1 MAVDSDT
8 KKFLE
13 EVKKGKPRKF
23 VMICKG
29 IKILSMVVYKKG
41 TVEKYKKEAKKDGKG
56 QFYHGVVDG
65 KGLNISF
72 KLLSADGYE
81 EPPGKELIL
90 KDFLKTEAGMKFK
103 PSYAIVEELPK
114 VNESDEVETALES
127 STSDGVSESDNS
139 LADQF
144 RNRLTALVPQIKAVV
159 GTPSGDEAKLKAS
172 EAGVFARKMDFVQA
186 NALLDQAE
194 TALKTPVSKSAE
206 STNDESTAA
215 GVEVDQPANLDE
227 ALAGWKVAQ
236 NKMAVKL
243 RMVEKALSAA
253 DHPDVMNALLELKAV
268 RSQLSGTPDTMQKV
282 REIEKYLHQD
292 EIVEDVCELADD
304 IRTPLLAATAQ
315 LKSVL

>member
-114 VNESDEVETALES
+114 VNESDEVETASES

-194 TALKTPVSKSAE
+194 TALNASEGAAATVSTESDNSLADQFRNRLTALVPQIKAVVGTPSG
-206 STNDESTAA
+206 DEAKLKASEA
-215 GVEVDQPANLDE
+215 GVFAR
-227 ALAGWKVAQ
+227 
-236 NKMAVKL
+236 KMDFVQA
-243 RMVEKALSAA
+243 
-253 DHPDVMNALLELKAV
+253 NALLDQAEH
-268 RSQLSGTPDTMQKV
+268 GTENTCF
-282 REIEKYLHQD
+282 EIGRIHK
-292 EIVEDVCELADD
+292 
-304 IRTPLLAATAQ
+304 
-315 LKSVL
+315 